1 MKRRMYIDESGNPGL
16 GHLDDPNN
24 RFLSLTGVIIDIA
37 YANEIVR
44 PAMEELKLNAFGKSV
59 VLHREEI
66 VKRLGPFSVLND
78 ENVRAQFNHGVLTLL
93 SEWDY
98 SVISVC
104 LDKKQWID
112 QRRRY
117 AVEHPYQQCLVALM
131 EQFRR
136 WLKERGVQGD
146 LMIEARGTRED
157 RNLKELF
164 RARMESD
171 APGSSARARD
181 FRRAFTSKELKI
193 QPKSANEAGLQIA
206 DLLAHPSRVQILRE
220 HGLWDR
226 PPQGFASE
234 IINRA
239 LTPKYYRQDGVATDF
254 GKILLPVADK
264 EAN

>member
-1 MKRRMYIDESGNPGL
+1 MKHRMYIDESGNPGL
-16 GHLDDPNN
+16 RHLDDPNN

-44 PAMEELKLNAFGKSV
+44 PAMEELKLGAFGKSV

-66 VKRLGPFSVLND
+66 VKRLGPFSVLSD
-78 ENVRAQFNHGVLTLL
+78 ENVRAQFDQGILTLL

-104 LDKKQWID
+104 LDKKQWSD
-112 QRRRY
+112 QRQRY
-117 AVEHPYQQCLVALM
+117 AVEQPYQQCLIALM
-131 EQFRR
+131 EQFHR

-193 QPKSANEAGLQIA
+193 QPKSANEGGLQIA
-206 DLLAHPSRVQILRE
+206 DLLAHPSCAQILRE
-220 HGLWDR
+220 HGLLGK
-226 PPQGFASE
+226 PLSAFASQ
-234 IINRA
+234 IVDRV
-239 LTPKYYRQDGVATDF
+239 LTPKYYRQNGVATGF
-254 GKILLPVADK
+254 GKILLPAAGE